1 MFFQYSPCG
10 KDWFSVVS
18 GVCVP
23 LSVVE
28 HAILQVL
35 LLKQGDI
42 WFDVELGTISI
53 SWNHATPSKLVSQ
66 VSEAM
71 AGPGKAVVVLAPGLE
86 IGQGHRHHKTSRF
99 SVLTR

>member
-1 MFFQYSPCG
+1 MVG
-10 KDWFSVVS
+10 
-18 GVCVP
+18 
-23 LSVVE
+23 

-35 LLKQGDI
+35 LLKQEGI

-86 IGQGHRHHKTSRF
+86 LRQGHRHHKISWF
-99 SVLTR
+99 SLLTR